1 MPPNSASR
9 GAATGA
15 ARRGS
20 RSAKMSSTSGGPG
33 PFSPPGNDRILW
45 FTGMAS
51 VGTKLEKKSESAKAW
66 PELYRKLEFEGR
78 PLAGAG
84 GGGPERGGGSGAA
97 AAGGIEEKRGRG

>member
-1 MPPNSASR
+1 MLPKSTSR

-51 VGTKLEKKSESAKAW
+51 AGTKFEKKSESAKAW
-66 PELYRKLEFEGR
+66 PELYRKLELEGR
-78 PLAGAG
+78 PVAGA
-84 GGGPERGGGSGAA
+84 GGGPERGGGKGAA
-97 AAGGIEEKRGRG
+97 AAGGAEEKRGRG

>member
-9 GAATGA
+9 GAATGP

-20 RSAKMSSTSGGPG
+20 RSAKMSSTRGGPG

-66 PELYRKLEFEGR
+66 PELYRKLELEGR
-78 PLAGAG
+78 PFAGA

-97 AAGGIEEKRGRG
+97 TGGADEKRGRG